1 MSAGDPIVTLT
12 SGQTSASKT
21 DLPYNLKLQ
30 YEDGFRLQFAN
41 HNIIYGTCVK
51 NGNII
56 KYGGGAYTFYVMS
69 EEGGN
74 YVAVAETGYARAPK
88 KRDGVLGSQTIPGYN
103 LQTVAASI
111 PEEFTEKKQGAVF
124 YKAVAD
130 ESEKGTAALERHIG
144 RQLYGDGLCTL
155 CKTASVTTNTS
166 TLVTVDTTYGAKTTR
181 WLRKYDDL
189 MWFINTTADEL
200 DATSVPVAEITS
212 STTFKTTGNFT
223 GVNTSG
229 TEYVTFHDN
238 REYSGGSPVY
248 HELDGLGKICSTTTT
263 LMGIAPGTSGN
274 EAWKAVVNASDTTF
288 DAASFFDV
296 WAGTQFNGGKGKY
309 LVFCSPE
316 EIRPWNEVMSGLV
329 RTTPDKQ
336 GVVNFEPI
344 SAKFANVNGTGV
356 TEIKPVLDWMC
367 PPGEFY
373 GFPEGDL
380 ALLVEI
386 DMQFLDKDVM
396 VRIPR
401 TLYKE
406 GQLCWAGNTLVRNRN
421 HFFRY
426 GGLTDYTLIS
436 GCRG

>member
-1 MSAGDPIVTLT
+1 MAGDAIVTLT
-12 SGQTSASKT
+12 AGQTSASKT

-41 HNIIYGTCVK
+41 HNVIYGTCVK
-51 NGNII
+51 NGNIV

-74 YVAVAETGYARAPK
+74 YIATSESGYAKAPY

-103 LQTVAASI
+103 LYTVAASI

-130 ESEKGTAALERHIG
+130 ESDKGTAGMERQIG
-144 RQLYGDGLCTL
+144 RQLYGDGFCTL
-155 CKTASVTTNTS
+155 CKTASVSTNTS

-181 WLRKYDDL
+181 WLRKGDDL
-189 MWFINTTADEL
+189 MWFVSTTSAEL
-200 DATSVPVAEITS
+200 DPTSVPVASLTS
-212 STTFKTTGNFT
+212 ATTFRTTGNFT
-223 GVNTSG
+223 NVNTSG
-229 TEYVTFHDN
+229 GEYVTFHDN
-238 REYSGGSPVY
+238 RETGPTY
-248 HELDGLGKICSTTTT
+248 HELDGLLKICSTTTT
-263 LMGIAPGTSGN
+263 LEGINPATQGN
-274 EAWKAVVNASDTTF
+274 EAWKAVVNVSDTTF

-296 WAGTQFNGGKGKY
+296 WAATQFNGGKGKY

-316 EIRPWNEVMSGLV
+316 EIRPWNEIMSGLV
-329 RTTPDKQ
+329 RTTPEKQ

-344 SAKFANVNGTGV
+344 SAKFANVNGTGI
-356 TEIKPVLDWMC
+356 TEIKPVLDWLC
-367 PPGEFY
+367 PPGEFF
-373 GFPEGDL
+373 GFPENAL
-380 ALLVEI
+380 KLLVEI

-406 GQLCWAGNTLVRNRN
+406 GQLCWAGNTLVTNRN
-421 HFFRY
+421 WFFRY
-426 GGLTDYTLIS
+426 GGLTDYTLIN
-436 GCRG
+436 GIRG